1 MSNGWVEHSSTSNL
15 LKKTYIKDFL
25 DVSGEMYVRN
35 GSINIEGNINATGD
49 LTCKN
54 LSLVSGALDS
64 GINSEVQTVLDSKQG
79 SVNAGTNI
87 TINGV
92 TINSSAGGGISGVSA
107 SSSGTE
113 FDANAIVNGDLNVTG
128 NVVVSGSTVYT
139 SDDRLKLNEEK
150 IDKGLEYISKLT
162 PQIYDKKKSFGS
174 NISNKDSGLIA
185 QDVWYKTPEL
195 RHLVKTQDSWKIQH
209 MNLGD
214 TINPDPS
221 YNDYGWSTAKPA
233 AVNYIGMIAFLVK
246 SIQELNDKY
255 IENETLIN
263 NYKISKNV

>member
-107 SSSGTE
+107 
-113 FDANAIVNGDLNVTG
+113 
-128 NVVVSGSTVYT
+128 
-139 SDDRLKLNEEK
+139 
-150 IDKGLEYISKLT
+150 
-162 PQIYDKKKSFGS
+162 
-174 NISNKDSGLIA
+174 
-185 QDVWYKTPEL
+185 
-195 RHLVKTQDSWKIQH
+195 
-209 MNLGD
+209 
-214 TINPDPS
+214 
-221 YNDYGWSTAKPA
+221 
-233 AVNYIGMIAFLVK
+233 
-246 SIQELNDKY
+246 
-255 IENETLIN
+255 
-263 NYKISKNV
+263 